1 MINQV
6 TLVGRLTRNPELK
19 MTTEG
24 TPVTN
29 VTLAVSRHYRNQN
42 GEVDADFVQCTL
54 WRKVAENTAAYCR
67 KGSVLGITGRI
78 QTRHYDSHEGKRV
91 YITEV
96 VAENVSFLSSRSHAE
111 PAPGARSN
119 PSYDGSISGT
129 GSSPAFSG
137 SVSETR
143 SSPSYADP
151 SSGAGSAS
159 PSSGSGSNPAFSGLT
174 SGTGSA
180 GSVSSTGSNLSVS
193 GQGSDSRSSE
203 SFAVPVSEVQNS
215 HPYAGSL
222 LPAPANS
229 QEGLPHGM

>member
-19 MTTEG
+19 VTTEG

-54 WRKVAENTAAYCR
+54 WRRAAENTAAYCR

-78 QTRHYDSHEGKRV
+78 QTRHYDNHEGKRV

-96 VAENVSFLSSRSHAE
+96 VAENVSFLSNKPHAE
-111 PAPGARSN
+111 PASQARGNQST
-119 PSYDGSISGT
+119 SAGSLSGT
-129 GSSPAFSG
+129 GSRQA
-137 SVSETR
+137 
-143 SSPSYADP
+143 SS
-151 SSGAGSAS
+151 GSAS
-159 PSSGSGSNPAFSGLT
+159 EVRSNPPYSGST
-174 SGTGSA
+174 SGTGSNPPFS
-180 GSVSSTGSNLSVS
+180 GSEP
-193 GQGSDSRSSE
+193 DSRSSG
-203 SFAVPVSEVQNS
+203 SFAAPASGGQDS
-215 HPYAGSL
+215 HSAAGSN

-229 QEGLPHGM
+229 REGLPLGM